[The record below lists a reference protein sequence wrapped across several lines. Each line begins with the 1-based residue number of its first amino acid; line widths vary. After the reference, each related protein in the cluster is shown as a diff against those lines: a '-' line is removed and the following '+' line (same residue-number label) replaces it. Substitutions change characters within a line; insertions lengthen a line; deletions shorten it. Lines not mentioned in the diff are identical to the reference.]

1 MPEAGK
7 GRLAGKKAII
17 VGAGQTP
24 SSVAGDETIGNGR
37 AMAILFAREGAE
49 VMCVDNRLDSAQD
62 TVAMIEQEGGP
73 NGGKAFAYQADVTRS
88 ADCISI
94 AREGVV
100 RLKRIDILVNNV
112 GAGRGDAPPHAI
124 EEDAWD
130 RIMDIN
136 LKSMMLTIRHVLPV
150 MRQQGSG
157 AILNISSLAAIAGHH
172 MVTYEVS
179 KAAVNRLTS
188 VVAQGNAKYSIRCNV
203 IMPGLMDTPMAIT
216 GIAAAS
222 GKSRDALRAE
232 RNARVPMGQMG
243 TGWDTAYAALF
254 LCSDEA
260 KFVTGVALPVDGGMS
275 TRIG

>member
-1 MPEAGK
+1 MP
-7 GRLAGKKAII
+7 GRLAGKTAII

-24 SSVAGDETIGNGR
+24 GETIGNGR

-49 VMCVDNRLDSAQD
+49 VMCVDRRLDSAEETVKLIQD
-62 TVAMIEQEGGP
+62 E
-73 NGGKAFAYQADVTRS
+73 GGKAFPFEADVTRTS
-88 ADCISI
+88 DCAAI
-94 AREGVV
+94 AREAVV

-112 GAGRGDAPPHAI
+112 GTGRGDAPPHAI

-130 RIMDIN
+130 RIMDVN
-136 LKSMMLTIRHVLPV
+136 LKSMAMTIRHILPV
-150 MRQQGSG
+150 MRNQRSG

-188 VVAQGNAKYSIRCNV
+188 VIAAGNAKYDVRCNV

-222 GKSRDALRAE
+222 GKSPETLRAE
-232 RNARVPMGQMG
+232 RNARVPMGHMG

-260 KFVTGVALPVDGGMS
+260 KFITGVALPVDGGTS
-275 TRIG
+275 VQIG

>member
-1 MPEAGK
+1 MT
-7 GRLAGKKAII
+7 GRLANKTAII

-24 SSVAGDETIGNGR
+24 GGTIGNGR
-37 AMAILFAREGAE
+37 AMSVLFAREGAQ
-49 VMCVDNRLDSAQD
+49 VMCVDRRLDSAEE
-62 TVAMIEQEGGP
+62 TVRMITDEGGT
-73 NGGKAFAYQADVTRS
+73 AFAFEADVTRT
-88 ADCISI
+88 ADCAAI
-94 AREGVV
+94 AREGLA
-100 RLKRIDILVNNV
+100 RMGRIDILVNNV
-112 GAGRGDAPPHAI
+112 GTGRGDAPPHAI

-136 LKSMMLTIRHVLPV
+136 LKSMAMTIRHVLPA
-150 MRQQGSG
+150 MRQQKAG

-179 KAAVNRLTS
+179 KMAVNRLTT
-188 VVAQGNAKYSIRCNV
+188 VVAAGNAKHNVRCNV

-222 GKSRDALRAE
+222 GKSEETLRAE

-260 KFVTGVALPVDGGMS
+260 RFITGAVLPVDGGTS
-275 TRIG
+275 VTIG

>member
-1 MPEAGK
+1 MTA
-7 GRLAGKKAII
+7 RLADKTAIV

-24 SSVAGDETIGNGR
+24 GETIGNGR
-37 AMAILFAREGAE
+37 AMAILFAREGAH
-49 VMCVDNRLDSAQD
+49 VMCVDRRLDSAEE
-62 TVAMIEQEGGP
+62 TVRMILEE
-73 NGGKAFAYQADVTRS
+73 GGKASAFEADITRS
-88 ADCISI
+88 ADCAAI

-112 GAGRGDAPPHAI
+112 GTGRGDAPPHAI

-136 LKSMMLTIRHVLPV
+136 LKSMAMTIRHVLPV
-150 MRQQGSG
+150 MRQQKSG

-179 KAAVNRLTS
+179 KSAVNRLTT
-188 VVAQGNAKYSIRCNV
+188 VVAAGNAKHGVRCNV
-203 IMPGLMDTPMAIT
+203 VMPGLMDTPMAIT

-222 GKSRDALRAE
+222 GKSPEALRAD
-232 RNARVPMGQMG
+232 RNARVPMGRMG
-243 TGWDTAYAALF
+243 SAWDTAYAALF

-260 KFVTGVALPVDGGMS
+260 RFITGAILPVDGGTS
-275 TRIG
+275 VTIG

>member
-1 MPEAGK
+1 MT

-24 SSVAGDETIGNGR
+24 GETIGNGR
-37 AMAILFAREGAE
+37 AMALLFAREGAE
-49 VMCVDNRLDSAQD
+49 IMCVDRRLDSAQD
-62 TVAMIEQEGGP
+62 TVAMIEKE
-73 NGGKAFAYQADVTRS
+73 GGKAFAHEADITKPS
-88 ADCISI
+88 DCVAI
-94 AREGVV
+94 AREAIV

-112 GAGRGDAPPHAI
+112 GTGRGDAPPHAI

-150 MRQQGSG
+150 MRQQRSG

-188 VVAQGNAKYSIRCNV
+188 VVAQGNAKYGIRCNV
-203 IMPGLMDTPMAIT
+203 IMPGLMDTPMAIE

-222 GKSRDALRAE
+222 GKSQEALRAE

-260 KFVTGVALPVDGGMS
+260 KFITGVALPVDGGMS

>member
-1 MPEAGK
+1 MTS
-7 GRLAGKKAII
+7 RLADKTAIV

-24 SSVAGDETIGNGR
+24 GETIGNGR
-37 AMAILFAREGAE
+37 AMAILFAREGAH
-49 VMCVDNRLDSAQD
+49 VMCVDRRLDSAEE
-62 TVAMIEQEGGP
+62 TVRMIAEE
-73 NGGKAFAYQADVTRS
+73 GGKASAFEADITRS
-88 ADCISI
+88 ADCAAI

-112 GAGRGDAPPHAI
+112 GTGRGDAPPHAI

-136 LKSMMLTIRHVLPV
+136 LKSMAMTIRHVLPV
-150 MRQQGSG
+150 MRQQKSG

-179 KAAVNRLTS
+179 KSAVNRLTT
-188 VVAQGNAKYSIRCNV
+188 VVAAGNAKHGVRCNV
-203 IMPGLMDTPMAIT
+203 VMPGLMDTPMAIT

-222 GKSRDALRAE
+222 GKSPEALRAD
-232 RNARVPMGQMG
+232 RNARVPMGRMG
-243 TGWDTAYAALF
+243 SAWDTAYAALF

-260 KFVTGVALPVDGGMS
+260 RFITGAILPVDGGTS
-275 TRIG
+275 VTIG

>member
-1 MPEAGK
+1 MTKRLEGK
-7 GRLAGKKAII
+7 TAII

-24 SSVAGDETIGNGR
+24 GETIGNGR
-37 AMAILFAREGAE
+37 AMAILFAREGAR
-49 VMCVDNRLDSAQD
+49 VMCVDRRLDSAEE
-62 TVAMIEQEGGP
+62 TVALIKAE
-73 NGGKAFAYQADVTRS
+73 NGEAFAFQADVTKPVEC
-88 ADCISI
+88 AAI
-94 AREGVV
+94 AREAIV

-112 GAGRGDAPPHAI
+112 GTGRGDAPPHAI

-136 LKSMMLTIRHVLPV
+136 LKSMAMTIRHVLPV
-150 MRQQGSG
+150 MREQKSG

-179 KAAVNRLTS
+179 KMAVNRLTT
-188 VVAQGNAKYSIRCNV
+188 VVASGNAKHGVRCNV

-222 GKSRDALRAE
+222 GKPAEVLRAE
-232 RNARVPMGQMG
+232 RNARVPMGHMG
-243 TGWDTAYAALF
+243 SGWDTAFAALF

-260 KFVTGVALPVDGGMS
+260 RFITGAILPVDGGTS
-275 TRIG
+275 ITIG